1 MVNNLLLVFLDNTPV
16 SNFKQLVCIS
26 LRKKEF
32 KDNNFHDFR
41 EIQGFRD
48 LGILL
53 IDLKIEYK
61 LYAKHMLKFRGIQ
74 T

>member
-26 LRKKEF
+26 VKKKKKE
-32 KDNNFHDFR
+32 
-41 EIQGFRD
+41 EIQGFRY

-61 LYAKHMLKFRGIQ
+61 LYAEHMLNLEVFRHNA
-74 T
+74 